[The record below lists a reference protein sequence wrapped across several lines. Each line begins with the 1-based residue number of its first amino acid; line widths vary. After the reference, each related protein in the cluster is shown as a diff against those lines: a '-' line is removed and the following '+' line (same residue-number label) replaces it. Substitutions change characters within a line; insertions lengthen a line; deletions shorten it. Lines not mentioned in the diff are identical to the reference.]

1 MLNSRFLNALG
12 LARVLAAR
20 CAFRVEGYWVLPN
33 VALVFLLLLFYP
45 RPVGKTHRRELDG

>member
-45 RPVGKTHRRELDG
+45 RPVGKTHRRERDG